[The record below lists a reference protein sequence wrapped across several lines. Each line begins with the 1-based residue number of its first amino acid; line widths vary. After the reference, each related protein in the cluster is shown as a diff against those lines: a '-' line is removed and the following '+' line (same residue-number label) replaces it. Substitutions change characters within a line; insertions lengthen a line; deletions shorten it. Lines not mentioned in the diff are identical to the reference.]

1 MVGKNMKCFT
11 NISIKYLLISVGQK
25 IEHYVESG
33 KFNKE
38 ICIVVTGQKSK
49 VKSWPSVLLT
59 FEIKNLIFYCQKMKN
74 PTGIL
79 VEVFDNWSEDLGD
92 EMREINKISTES
104 VMLVVEDF
112 YWRLGWRWRK
122 AQMLLLLVLLLLWR
136 ALGERGGRGWVLAP
150 RLSLDML
157 DGMLSLRRSFVAW
170 HTFKLINKLGYRL
183 AHR

>member
-1 MVGKNMKCFT
+1 MKCFT
-11 NISIKYLLISVGQK
+11 NISIKYLMISERQK
-25 IEHYVESG
+25 VEHYFESG

-79 VEVFDNWSEDLGD
+79 VEVFDNWSEDLVD

-104 VMLVVEDF
+104 VMLVLEDF
-112 YWRLGWRWRK
+112 YGSWDEGRLRCCCCCCCCCCGARWVSAVGAAESWRRDWAWTCWMACCRY
-122 AQMLLLLVLLLLWR
+122 
-136 ALGERGGRGWVLAP
+136 
-150 RLSLDML
+150 
-157 DGMLSLRRSFVAW
+157 VAASSPDTPSNW
-170 HTFKLINKLGYRL
+170 
-183 AHR
+183 

>member
-1 MVGKNMKCFT
+1 MHNRKNMKCFT
-11 NISIKYLLISVGQK
+11 KISIKYLMISEGQK
-25 IEHYVESG
+25 IEHYFESG

-74 PTGIL
+74 PTGIS

-92 EMREINKISTES
+92 EMREINKISTKS
-104 VMLVVEDF
+104 VML
-112 YWRLGWRWRK
+112 WRLGWRK
-122 AQMLLLLVLLLLWR
+122 AQMLLLLLLLLLWR
-136 ALGERGGRGWVLAP
+136 ALGERGGRAWVLAP

-170 HTFKLINKLGYRL
+170 HSFKLIDKLGYGL
-183 AHR
+183 VHRWN

>member
-1 MVGKNMKCFT
+1 MHDGKNMKCFT
-11 NISIKYLLISVGQK
+11 KISIKYLMISERQK
-25 IEHYVESG
+25 IEHYFESG

-92 EMREINKISTES
+92 EMREINKS
-104 VMLVVEDF
+104 VMLVVGS
-112 YWRLGWRWRK
+112 WRFLRELGWRK
-122 AQMLLLLVLLLLWR
+122 AQMLLLVLLLLWR

-170 HTFKLINKLGYRL
+170 HTFKLIDKLGYGL
-183 AHR
+183 VHSQN